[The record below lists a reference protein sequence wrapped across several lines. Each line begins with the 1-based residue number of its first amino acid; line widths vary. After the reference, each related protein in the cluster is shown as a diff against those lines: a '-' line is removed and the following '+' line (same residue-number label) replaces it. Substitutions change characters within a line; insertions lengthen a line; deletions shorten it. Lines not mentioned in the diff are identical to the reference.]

1 MRTTTI
7 LALAAVVLSAC
18 GNSECVTTDPSPCSG
33 ALVCEVVTG
42 QAKGRCLPPVLVEG
56 KVTKLADGAG
66 IGNAQVS
73 ALDANG
79 APLGTVAVSKAD
91 GAYSLRVPTAR
102 TDEAGTIT
110 PRKLTLRAQAAGF
123 ASFPSGVRVAL
134 PIDTS
139 TATKRDG
146 DKALVVT
153 GGPADI
159 GLEALPAG
167 QQGPSIIGTVE
178 LSAGDATGVLVAA
191 ENGPRTVTTI
201 ADAKGAFTL
210 FNVPPGGWKLAAYA
224 QGANYTSQDV
234 TVETGRDLTGIILK
248 KSTTPTATVS
258 GSVSLV
264 ASANGAGTSV
274 VLALETTFNANLGR
288 GEVPPGLRAPSPG
301 TAPNLKG
308 AFSIA
313 GVPEGK
319 YVVLAAFENDGN
331 VRDPDPSIS
340 GTQVVHITVTG
351 AQVQGPA
358 ISFKVTGAVALVSPG
373 AGDAPQPTAATPTF
387 TWSPYSSAKSYD
399 VTVLD
404 SFGTTV
410 WTSALTNPPSSGDV
424 TLAYAGPALA
434 SGRVYQWR
442 ATAKDNQGNP
452 ISTTEDLKGL
462 FVVQ

>member
-7 LALAAVVLSAC
+7 LALAAVLSAC
-18 GNSECVTTDPSPCSG
+18 GSNECVTSDPSPCSG

-56 KVTKLADGAG
+56 KVTKLAGGAG
-66 IGNAQVS
+66 IANAQVS

-79 APLGTVAVSKAD
+79 APLGTVAVSKSD
-91 GAYSLRVPTAR
+91 GAYSLRVPTRR
-102 TDEAGTIT
+102 TDEAGTIVPT
-110 PRKLTLRAQAAGF
+110 KLTLRAQAAGF
-123 ASFPSGVRVAL
+123 VSFPSGVRVAL

-139 TATKRDG
+139 TATKRDS

-159 GLEALPAG
+159 GLEALPANE
-167 QQGPSIIGTVE
+167 QGPSISGTVE
-178 LSAGDATGVLVAA
+178 LAAGDAKGVLVAA
-191 ENGPRTVTTI
+191 ESGPRTITTI

-224 QGANYTSQDV
+224 QGANYASQEL
-234 TVETGRDLTGIILK
+234 TVETGKDVTGIALK
-248 KSTTPTATVS
+248 KSSTPTATVT
-258 GSVSLV
+258 GSVNLV
-264 ASANGAGTSV
+264 AGANGAGTSV
-274 VLALETTFNANLGR
+274 VLVLESTFNANLGR
-288 GEVPPGLRAPSPG
+288 GEVPPGLRAPAPG
-301 TAPNLKG
+301 TAPNLTG
-308 AFSIA
+308 NFSIQ

-331 VRDPDPSIS
+331 VRDPDPNIS
-340 GTQVVHITVTG
+340 GTQVVHITVAG
-351 AQVQGPA
+351 AAVQGPA
-358 ISFKVTGAVALVSPG
+358 IAFKVTGAVALVSPG
-373 AGDAPQPTAATPTF
+373 GGDAPEATTATPTF
-387 TWSPYSSAKSYD
+387 TWQPYSSARTYD

-404 SFGTTV
+404 SFGVTAWTNTV
-410 WTSALTNPPSSGDV
+410 TNPPSSGNV
-424 TLAYAGPALA
+424 TLLYAGPALT

-442 ATAKDNQGNP
+442 ALAKGNQGNP